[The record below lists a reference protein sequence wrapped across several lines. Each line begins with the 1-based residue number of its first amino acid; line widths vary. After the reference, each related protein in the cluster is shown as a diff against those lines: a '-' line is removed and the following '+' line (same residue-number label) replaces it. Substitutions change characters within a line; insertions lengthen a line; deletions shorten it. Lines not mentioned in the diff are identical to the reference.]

1 MEFLEHNQMYIVL
14 LVVLIIW
21 GGIISYL
28 FRIERK
34 LKKIE
39 QKLRKDDE

>member
-1 MEFLEHNQMYIVL
+1 MYIVL

>member
-14 LVVLIIW
+14 LVVLLIW